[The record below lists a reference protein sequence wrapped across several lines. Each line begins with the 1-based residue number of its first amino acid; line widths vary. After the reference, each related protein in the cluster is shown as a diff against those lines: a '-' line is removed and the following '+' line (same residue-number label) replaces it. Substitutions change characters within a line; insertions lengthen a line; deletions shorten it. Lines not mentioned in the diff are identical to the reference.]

1 MIWYLKAPQDKLGDA
16 RRFRMSRLVLSLM
29 LVLTLSLATGMTS
42 AYQGGGGYTLQVG
55 STNDEAAAR
64 AQVAQ
69 LKAAGHTAYYVRA
82 EIPGKGTWY
91 RIRVGRFGS
100 PADAQRYSRT
110 LGGKGGFATSYDG
123 PNGSPNSRVPAAQPS
138 AVATKTPTS
147 STTSKPKPDP
157 AKIAASSSPA
167 KTDTSKSTSGKS
179 AAKPDSTKT
188 ATGTGLGKDSASVNK
203 TPLQPKTELA
213 RNTLPPKPKPTESK
227 ASVPVSPQK
236 TQSDIKLEMPTLALA
251 NKISRR
257 HQFVPLPKE
266 TAKPVP
272 FPANTPSVDLTASNL
287 EPGKGPSNGQDLS
300 SKSASPTSARP
311 WIAEASRKEKGEEV
325 ASLTLPN
332 LGRPLPPD
340 SGLSGGV
347 GLKLVEPGTTKA
359 FVEAAP
365 AKPPAP
371 KVTKPHPP
379 IKVPALLAAA
389 PASFKAKDLPSLLA
403 VPETQP
409 TGWIRQYP
417 NLRSDLTRVFF
428 VDPARGWAAGIQGT
442 VLSTEDGGETWNS
455 QSVGVRGTVN
465 DLFFIDRLRGWA
477 LIGGT
482 LGTQA
487 RDLRDEQVLVK
498 TEDGGKTW
506 LRLAEMDALS
516 VYFVSPHIGYAA
528 GNYGA
533 LLKTE
538 NGGKTWA
545 RCGSLE
551 TTLAKSVKLQD
562 AIFSFTRVK
571 FLDSQTGW
579 AIGNYYGPGSVQAGG
594 LFSTH
599 DGGLTWEKA
608 GVPLTASRAE
618 LMNVHFF
625 DKLHGSLTAE
635 AYQGD
640 SRYLTQF
647 QTADGGKTWI
657 ERTTTFPGY
666 HVTTFT
672 NPSTGWTIGNRPLR
686 LNGPTFETGFWKTQD
701 GGQTWK
707 EETALPGMR
716 LYDVFFLE
724 SGVGWAVGE
733 RGLVLKYVPRS

>member
-16 RRFRMSRLVLSLM
+16 RHFRMSRLVLSLM

-110 LGGKGGFATSYDG
+110 LGGKSTFATSYDG
-123 PNGSPNSRVPAAQPS
+123 PNGSPNSRVPAVQPS

-147 STTSKPKPDP
+147 STTSKPKTDP
-157 AKIAASSSPA
+157 AKIAASKSPA
-167 KTDTSKSTSGKS
+167 KPDAGKSTPGKVAKPDTSKPGATLS
-179 AAKPDSTKT
+179 KP
-188 ATGTGLGKDSASVNK
+188 DSASVNK
-203 TPLQPKTELA
+203 TLTQPKTEIA
-213 RNTLPPKPKPTESK
+213 RNTPPPSKSKSAESK
-227 ASVPVSPQK
+227 ASVPVQPKNTPSEV
-236 TQSDIKLEMPTLALA
+236 KLEMPTLAVA
-251 NKISRR
+251 SKISRST
-257 HQFVPLPKE
+257 QLIPLPKE
-266 TAKPVP
+266 TSKPVP
-272 FPANTPSVDLTASNL
+272 FQEPTPSVDLTASKL
-287 EPGKGPSNGQDLS
+287 EPGKGPSSRQELS
-300 SKSASPTSARP
+300 SKPASPTSARP

-332 LGRPLPPD
+332 LGNPLPPE

-347 GLKLVEPGTTKA
+347 GMKLVEASTTKA
-359 FVEAAP
+359 LVEAAP
-365 AKPPAP
+365 ARPPAP
-371 KVTKPHPP
+371 KLVKPHPP
-379 IKVPALLAAA
+379 IKLPALLAAA
-389 PASFKAKDLPSLLA
+389 PTSFKAKDLPSLLGA
-403 VPETQP
+403 PEPQP
-409 TGWIRQYP
+409 TGWVRQYP
-417 NLRSDLTRVFF
+417 TLRSDLTRVFF
-428 VDPARGWAAGIQGT
+428 VDPARGWTAGIQGT

-506 LRLAEMDALS
+506 QRLAEMDALS
-516 VYFVSPHIGYAA
+516 VHFVSPHIGYAA

-551 TTLAKSVKLQD
+551 ATLNKSVKLQD

-579 AIGNYYGPGSVQAGG
+579 AIGNYYGTGSVQAGG

-608 GVPLTASRAE
+608 NVSLTASRAE

-635 AYQGD
+635 TYQGD

-672 NPSTGWTIGNRPLR
+672 DPSTGWTIGNRPLR

>member
-1 MIWYLKAPQDKLGDA
+1 MIWYLKASQDKPGHA
-16 RRFRMSRLVLSLM
+16 RRFRVSWLGLSLL

-110 LGGKGGFATSYDG
+110 LPGKSTFATSYDG
-123 PNGSPNSRVPAAQPS
+123 PNGSPNSRVPSSEPS
-138 AVATKTPTS
+138 AVASKTPTP
-147 STTSKPKPDP
+147 STPSKPKSDP
-157 AKIAASSSPA
+157 AKIAATTSSKP
-167 KTDTSKSTSGKS
+167 DTSKPSTAKATPKVDPGKP
-179 AAKPDSTKT
+179 AA
-188 ATGTGLGKDSASVNK
+188 GTTLGKAQSTSVNK
-203 TPLQPKTELA
+203 PTSQPKTEIA
-213 RNTLPPKPKPTESK
+213 NNTPPRPKTVETKS
-227 ASVPVSPQK
+227 SVPVQPK
-236 TQSDIKLEMPTLALA
+236 NTQPALKLETPTVALA
-251 NKISRR
+251 SKISRR
-257 HQFVPLPKE
+257 PQLLALPKE
-266 TAKPVP
+266 PAKSA
-272 FPANTPSVDLTASNL
+272 PAPTTTQSSTLTASRL
-287 EPGKGPSNGQDLS
+287 DPKKGTSKPQELNSKTPSD
-300 SKSASPTSARP
+300 TSARP
-311 WIAEASRKEKGEEV
+311 WIAEVSRKEKGEEV

-332 LGRPLPPD
+332 LGNPLPPE
-340 SGLSGGV
+340 SGVSGGV
-347 GLKLVEPGTTKA
+347 GLKLVEASTSKA
-359 FVEAAP
+359 LLEAAP

-371 KVTKPHPP
+371 KLVKPHPP
-379 IKVPALLAAA
+379 IKFLTSLSPT
-389 PASFKAKDLPSLLA
+389 PASFKAKDLGALLA
-403 VPETQP
+403 APETPP
-409 TGWIRQYP
+409 TGWVRQYP
-417 NLRSDLTRVFF
+417 TLRTDLTRVFF
-428 VDPARGWAAGIQGT
+428 ADAGHGWAAGIQGM

-455 QSVGVRGTVN
+455 QSIGARGVVN

-487 RDLRDEQVLVK
+487 RDLRDEQVLLK

-506 LRLAEMDALS
+506 QRLAEMDALA
-516 VYFVSPHIGYAA
+516 VYFISPQIGYAA

-551 TTLAKSVKLQD
+551 ATLNKSVKLQD

-579 AIGNYYGPGSVQAGG
+579 AIGNYYGTGTVEAGG
-594 LFSTH
+594 LFTTQ
-599 DGGLTWEKA
+599 DGGQTWEKA

-618 LMNVHFF
+618 LMNFHFF
-625 DKLHGSLTAE
+625 DKLHGYLTAE